1 MQGNRSE
8 VQSTFPMLFVCLHQ
22 CVHRTTQLSATS
34 AQATERLSQRKME
47 AMRWTRSK
55 NNNKKIPS
63 SPQYEIYKVL
73 LSCARMLFFFFKKK
87 RTEGRKAAECSAECC
102 RRVRGSTL
110 LPILPHNVFKG
121 VGETPLI

>member
-73 LSCARMLFFFFKKK
+73 LSCARMLFFFVFLFFFLKKGQK
-87 RTEGRKAAECSAECC
+87 AERQQSAVLSVAEG
-102 RRVRGSTL
+102 
-110 LPILPHNVFKG
+110 
-121 VGETPLI
+121 